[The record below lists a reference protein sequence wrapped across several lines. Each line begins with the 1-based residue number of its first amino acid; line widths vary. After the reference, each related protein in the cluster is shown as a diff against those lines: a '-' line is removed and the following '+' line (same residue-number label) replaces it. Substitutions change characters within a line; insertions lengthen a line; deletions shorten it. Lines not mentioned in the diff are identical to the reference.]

1 MGLFTM
7 HHSCVSCLLDYLKL
21 KLDSKS
27 RLPIT
32 EFSGYHCIMFVDL
45 VLNSGKSVNNSYLV
59 QSIKCFIFYLNIP
72 CTFEP
77 QHLLACKISLKEKL
91 PQYYQF

>member
-27 RLPIT
+27 RLPCT
-32 EFSGYHCIMFVDL
+32 EFAGYHCRREERLTEYIQKFRHRRERKQR
-45 VLNSGKSVNNSYLV
+45 GKASTDVR
-59 QSIKCFIFYLNIP
+59 
-72 CTFEP
+72 T
-77 QHLLACKISLKEKL
+77 
-91 PQYYQF
+91 